1 MKILVR
7 NLARLTSEE
16 TIKSKFEPFGNVQ
29 YCKLIMD
36 ETSGT
41 SKGFAFVEMPK
52 AGEAKAAIKS
62 LNNIELDGARIRV
75 KRAQKMSGPSLDQDF
90 NT

>member
-7 NLARLTSEE
+7 NLARLTTEE
-16 TIKSKFEPFGNVQ
+16 TIKSKFLPFGTVQ

-36 ETSGT
+36 ETSGA

-52 AGEAKAAIKS
+52 AGEAKVAIKT
-62 LNNIELDGARIRV
+62 LNNIELEGARIRV
-75 KRAQKMSGPSLDQDF
+75 KRAQKISTPSPEQDF
-90 NT
+90 KT